1 MVNVLSNLVRTA
13 VTFARRGRPVAGG
26 LLVLILAGLSGAQE
40 DIAIE
45 VDEAAAEAV
54 AQPVFADENFDQWL
68 FNNNRN
74 ADGAR
79 TQFNSQLKLQI
90 EGIGAI
96 CGITPVQKQKLLL
109 AGRGD
114 IVRFFEKVEES
125 RKKFQTLKNDQNK
138 INEIFNDIRPLQT
151 RMAMGLFGQGSLFDK
166 TLRTTLNSDQ
176 ARDWGVAENSRRQ
189 FQYRAKI
196 ELIISMLDD
205 VAVFDDR
212 QRRELLTFILENTKP
227 PRQTGQYDYYV
238 VMYQLTKVPEEK
250 FKEMLRPPQLRAL
263 NRQLNQVRGIEQF
276 LQQQGL
282 LEIDADAGKAVDD
295 KAGNEKASDDK
306 AGDGEAGAAAAA
318 ATTRAE

>member
-1 MVNVLSNLVRTA
+1 MAIAQSFVIRLSAASV
-13 VTFARRGRPVAGG
+13 RRGIGLAGC
-26 LLVLILAGLSGAQE
+26 VLIFLNASQTRAQE
-40 DIAIE
+40 EIAI
-45 VDEAAAEAV
+45 DEAAVEV
-54 AQPVFADENFDQWL
+54 LAQPVFADENFDQWL

-79 TQFNSQLKLQI
+79 TQFNTQLKLQI
-90 EGIGAI
+90 EGIATI

-138 INEIFNDIRPLQT
+138 INEIFNDIRPLQM
-151 RMAMGLFGQGSLFDK
+151 RIAMGLFGQGSLFDK
-166 TLRTTLNSDQ
+166 TLRTTLNADQ
-176 ARDWGVAENSRRQ
+176 ARDWGVAERSRRQ

-212 QRRELLTFILENTKP
+212 QRKELLTFILENTKP

-250 FKEMLRPPQLRAL
+250 FKELLRPPQLRAL

-282 LEIDADAGKAVDD
+282 LETDAADGTKA
-295 KAGNEKASDDK
+295 AEEK
-306 AGDGEAGAAAAA
+306 AGDAAA